1 MYMSAGN
8 VAFLIVNGIVI
19 LGVAL
24 WVLFYLN
31 KDKKPHNG
39 HPSESHH
46 DFENDDVCSDK
57 YERDDDS
64 LKKHTEESKKRM
76 TPSYTGSNNPLYSFD
91 KACSILEDRMK
102 SCIRERRLKGIAE
115 FELVKGN
122 TFWQESSLRALDSEG
137 YCLATAS
144 TDFSDFD
151 LNSKDFDPF
160 YLEIEVRVRK
170 TDDGVSDKGVHV
182 GAHSANV
189 DEYNK
194 WLKKYLKKNKPTH
207 NYDYHFSSRDFVVVD
222 DPDNYPDL
230 YDENMCGAS
239 SLNFIIPKKYNVEK
253 YVKKFRV
260 GHCNVYGWSNGRA
273 VSYGYWVPVYNDT
286 IDKMKNVVLDPD
298 ERNPE
303 DGMFISLSGKIFYR
317 NAPKGIRVV
326 QVDDTSVNQIKRML
340 GRGDHRRILES
351 IFVMTDKEILTLE
364 DILSAKKCF
373 PENVWSK
380 FIGEKENQDDSAPV
394 SNPVD
399 NADKCGEDMPSVW

>member
-8 VAFLIVNGIVI
+8 VAFLIVNGVVI
-19 LGVAL
+19 LGVVL

-39 HPSESHH
+39 HLSEGHH
-46 DFENDDVCSDK
+46 DFDNEDVCSDK
-57 YERDDDS
+57 YELDDDS
-64 LKKHTEESKKRM
+64 IEKYIKKSEKRM
-76 TPSYTGSNNPLYSFD
+76 MSSYIDSNNTLYSFD
-91 KACSILEDRMK
+91 KACSILEDRME
-102 SCIRERRLKGIAE
+102 SCIRDRELRGIAE
-115 FELVKGN
+115 FKFIKGDK
-122 TFWQESSLRALDSEG
+122 FWQESYLRALDSEG

-160 YLEIEVRVRK
+160 CLEIKVRVRK

-207 NYDYHFSSRDFVVVD
+207 NYDYSFPSRDFVIVD

-230 YDENMCGAS
+230 YDENMYGAS

-253 YVKKFRV
+253 YAQKFRV

-273 VSYGYWVPVYNDT
+273 VSYGYWIPVYNDT

-303 DGMFISLSGKIFYR
+303 DGMFISLSGEIFYR
-317 NAPKGIRVV
+317 NAPQGVRVV
-326 QVDDTSVNQIKRML
+326 QVDDTSVNQVKRML
-340 GRGDHRRILES
+340 GRGDYCRILES
-351 IFVMTDKEILTLE
+351 IFVMTDKEILTLKN
-364 DILSAKKCF
+364 IFAVKKCF
-373 PENVWSK
+373 PEDVWNK
-380 FIGEKENQDDSAPV
+380 FIGEKKNQNDLAPA

-399 NADKCGEDMPSVW
+399 DADRCGEDMPSVW